1 MIDTINE
8 HHDIKFVWV
17 YFSRRFDIV
26 LTSST
31 RVEQSR
37 ILTRIWN
44 DKAMVRSYWCDDNDD
59 IIIVL

>member
-37 ILTRIWN
+37 ILGYGMI
-44 DKAMVRSYWCDDNDD
+44 K
-59 IIIVL
+59 LG